1 MASNQ
6 GGRPSVT
13 GGYTFVRA
21 AASQPIRIDE
31 IYPLA
36 EFRKRTGLGRAAI
49 RSARRKGL
57 RISKHG
63 RNRYVSG
70 LDWAEFLR
78 MSPVTVGSE
87 PRAVSGARPR

>member
-1 MASNQ
+1 MPSNR
-6 GGRPSVT
+6 GRQTEAADGVAC
-13 GGYTFVRA
+13 VRKA
-21 AASQPIRIDE
+21 VPQPIRIDE

-36 EFRKRTGLGRAAI
+36 EFQKRTGLGRAGI
-49 RSARRKGL
+49 RSARRMGL

-78 MSPVTVGSE
+78 GSLVAVE
-87 PRAVSGARPR
+87 PHIDNIARPR